1 MLSVAIQTLGITAPV
16 FVMLFIGVAL
26 KRLGWIDVAFIHT
39 ASALVF
45 KATMPTLLFISIIK
59 ADLNAALQPALLI
72 YYVVATVVTF
82 LLAWA
87 WALWRCPLADR
98 GVYVQGAFRGNNG
111 IVGLALATSLY
122 GDYGLSLGG
131 VLAGVVILV
140 YNSLSALILAIYS
153 PGGQASAG
161 AILLSIL
168 RNPLIIG
175 VTAAVPFAY
184 WQIPLPDWL
193 MTSGQYFAQ
202 MTLPL
207 ALICI
212 GGTLSLSVLRES
224 SSMAMSSSLMKMVWL
239 PALATVGA
247 WLLGFRGAELGI
259 LFLYFGSPT
268 ASASFVMARA
278 VNSNYQLAAIIIV
291 ITTLGAALTIN
302 VGLFLLRW
310 LGWI

>member
-1 MLSVAIQTLGITAPV
+1 MLSVAVQTLGVTAPV
-16 FVMLFIGVAL
+16 FVMLFIGIAL
-26 KRLGWIDVAFIHT
+26 KRLGWIDAAFIQT

-45 KATMPTLLFISIIK
+45 NATMPALLFISIIK
-59 ADLNAALQPALLI
+59 ADLDAALQPSLLI
-72 YYVVATVVTF
+72 YYVIATVATF
-82 LLAWA
+82 FLAWA
-87 WALWRCPLADR
+87 WALWRCPSADR

-131 VLAGVVILV
+131 VLAGVVILL

-153 PGGQASAG
+153 PGARASAG
-161 AILLSIL
+161 SILLSIL

-175 VTAAVPFAY
+175 VTMAIPFAY

-224 SSMAMSSSLMKMVWL
+224 SGMAISASLMKMVWL
-239 PALATVGA
+239 PALATAGA
-247 WLLGFRGAELGI
+247 WLVGFRGAELGI
-259 LFLYFGSPT
+259 LFLYFASPT

-278 VNSNYQLAAIIIV
+278 VNANHQLAAIIIV
-291 ITTLGAALTIN
+291 ITTLIAALSIN
-302 VGLFLLRW
+302 LGLLLLGW
-310 LGWI
+310 LGWL

>member
-1 MLSVAIQTLGITAPV
+1 MLSVAIQTLGVTAPV

-26 KRLGWIDVAFIHT
+26 KRLAWIDASFIHT
-39 ASALVF
+39 ASSLVF
-45 KATMPTLLFISIIK
+45 KATMPTLLFLSILR
-59 ADLNAALQPALLI
+59 ADLDAALQPALLS
-72 YYVVATVVTF
+72 YYVVATVTTF
-82 LLAWA
+82 FLAWA
-87 WALWRCPLADR
+87 WALWRCPRADR

-131 VLAGVVILV
+131 VLAGLVILV
-140 YNSLSALILAIYS
+140 YNSLSALILAIYN
-153 PGGQASAG
+153 PEGRASTA
-161 AILLSIL
+161 AILLSIV

-184 WQIPLPDWL
+184 WQVPLPDWL
-193 MTSGQYFAQ
+193 LTSGQYFAQ

-224 SSMAMSSSLMKMVWL
+224 SRIALSSSLMKLVWL
-239 PALATVGA
+239 PALATIGA
-247 WLLGFRGAELGI
+247 WLFGFRGAELGI
-259 LFLYFGSPT
+259 LFLYFACPT

-278 VNSNYQLAAIIIV
+278 TNANHQLAATIIV
-291 ITTLGAALTIN
+291 LTTLMAVISIN
-302 VGLFLLRW
+302 FGLFVLGW

>member
-1 MLSVAIQTLGITAPV
+1 MLSVAIQTLGVTAPV

-26 KRLGWIDVAFIHT
+26 KRLAWIDASFIHT
-39 ASALVF
+39 ASSLVF
-45 KATMPTLLFISIIK
+45 KATMPTLLFLSILR
-59 ADLNAALQPALLI
+59 ADLDAALQPALLS
-72 YYVVATVVTF
+72 YYVVATVTTF
-82 LLAWA
+82 FLAWA
-87 WALWRCPLADR
+87 WALWRCPRADR

-131 VLAGVVILV
+131 VLAGLVILV
-140 YNSLSALILAIYS
+140 YNSLSALILAIYN
-153 PGGQASAG
+153 PEGRASAA
-161 AILLSIL
+161 AILLSIM

-184 WQIPLPDWL
+184 WQVPLPDWL
-193 MTSGQYFAQ
+193 LTSGQYFAQ

-224 SSMAMSSSLMKMVWL
+224 SRIALSSSLMKLVWL
-239 PALATVGA
+239 PALATIGA
-247 WLLGFRGAELGI
+247 WLFGFRGAELGI
-259 LFLYFGSPT
+259 LFLYFACPT

-278 VNSNYQLAAIIIV
+278 TNANHQLAATIIV
-291 ITTLGAALTIN
+291 LTTMMAVISIN
-302 VGLFLLRW
+302 FGLFMLGW

>member
-1 MLSVAIQTLGITAPV
+1 MLSVAVQTLGVTAPV
-16 FVMLFIGVAL
+16 FVMLFIGIAL
-26 KRLGWIDVAFIHT
+26 KRLGWIDAAFIQT

-45 KATMPTLLFISIIK
+45 NATMPALLFISIIK
-59 ADLNAALQPALLI
+59 ADLDAALQPSLLI
-72 YYVVATVVTF
+72 YYVIATVATF
-82 LLAWA
+82 FLAWA
-87 WALWRCPLADR
+87 WALWRCPSADR

-131 VLAGVVILV
+131 VLAGVVILL

-153 PGGQASAG
+153 PGARASAG
-161 AILLSIL
+161 SILLSIL

-175 VTAAVPFAY
+175 VTMAIPFAY

-224 SSMAMSSSLMKMVWL
+224 SGMAISASLMKMVWL
-239 PALATVGA
+239 PALATAGA
-247 WLLGFRGAELGI
+247 WLVGFRGAELGI
-259 LFLYFGSPT
+259 LFLYFASPT

-278 VNSNYQLAAIIIV
+278 VNANHQLAAIIIV
-291 ITTLGAALTIN
+291 ITTLMAALSIN
-302 VGLFLLRW
+302 LGLLLLGW
-310 LGWI
+310 LGWL

>member
-1 MLSVAIQTLGITAPV
+1 MLSVAVQTLGVTAPV
-16 FVMLFIGVAL
+16 FVMLFIGIAL
-26 KRLGWIDVAFIHT
+26 KRLGWIDAAFIQT

-45 KATMPTLLFISIIK
+45 NATMPALLFISIIK
-59 ADLNAALQPALLI
+59 ADLDAALQPSLLI
-72 YYVVATVVTF
+72 YYVIATVATF
-82 LLAWA
+82 FLAWA
-87 WALWRCPLADR
+87 WALWRCPSADR

-131 VLAGVVILV
+131 VLAGVVILL

-153 PGGQASAG
+153 PGARASAG
-161 AILLSIL
+161 SILLSIL

-175 VTAAVPFAY
+175 VTAAIPFAY

-212 GGTLSLSVLRES
+212 GGTLSISVLRES
-224 SSMAMSSSLMKMVWL
+224 SGMAISASLMKMVWL
-239 PALATVGA
+239 PALATAGA
-247 WLLGFRGAELGI
+247 WLVGFRGAELGI
-259 LFLYFGSPT
+259 LFLYFASPT

-278 VNSNYQLAAIIIV
+278 VNANHQLAAIIIV
-291 ITTLGAALTIN
+291 ITTLMAALSIN
-302 VGLFLLRW
+302 LGLLLLGW
-310 LGWI
+310 LGWL

>member
-1 MLSVAIQTLGITAPV
+1 MLSVAIQTLGVTAPV

-26 KRLGWIDVAFIHT
+26 KRLAWIDASFIHT
-39 ASALVF
+39 ASSLVF
-45 KATMPTLLFISIIK
+45 KATMPTLLFLSILR
-59 ADLNAALQPALLI
+59 ADLDAALQPALLS
-72 YYVVATVVTF
+72 YYVVATVTTF
-82 LLAWA
+82 FLAWA
-87 WALWRCPLADR
+87 WALWRCPRADR

-131 VLAGVVILV
+131 VLAGLVILV
-140 YNSLSALILAIYS
+140 YNSLSALILAIYN
-153 PGGQASAG
+153 PEGRASAA
-161 AILLSIL
+161 AILLSIV

-184 WQIPLPDWL
+184 WQVPLPDWL
-193 MTSGQYFAQ
+193 LTSGQYFAQ

-224 SSMAMSSSLMKMVWL
+224 SRIALSSSLMKLVWL
-239 PALATVGA
+239 PGLATIGA
-247 WLLGFRGAELGI
+247 WLFGFRGAELGI
-259 LFLYFGSPT
+259 LFLYFACPT

-278 VNSNYQLAAIIIV
+278 TNANHQLAATIIV
-291 ITTLGAALTIN
+291 LTTLMAVISIN
-302 VGLFLLRW
+302 FGLFVLGW

>member
-1 MLSVAIQTLGITAPV
+1 MLSVAIQTLGVTAPV

-26 KRLGWIDVAFIHT
+26 KRLAWIDASFIHT
-39 ASALVF
+39 ASSLVF
-45 KATMPTLLFISIIK
+45 KATMPTLLFLSILR
-59 ADLNAALQPALLI
+59 ADLDAALQPALLS
-72 YYVVATVVTF
+72 YYVVATVTTF
-82 LLAWA
+82 FLAWA
-87 WALWRCPLADR
+87 WALWRCPRADR

-131 VLAGVVILV
+131 VLAGLVILV
-140 YNSLSALILAIYS
+140 YNSLSALILAIYN
-153 PGGQASAG
+153 PEGRASAA
-161 AILLSIL
+161 AILLSIV

-184 WQIPLPDWL
+184 WQVPLPDWL
-193 MTSGQYFAQ
+193 LISGQYFAQ

-224 SSMAMSSSLMKMVWL
+224 SRIALSSSLMKLVWL
-239 PALATVGA
+239 PALATIGA
-247 WLLGFRGAELGI
+247 WLFGFRGAELGI
-259 LFLYFGSPT
+259 LFLYFACPT

-278 VNSNYQLAAIIIV
+278 TNANHQLAATIIV
-291 ITTLGAALTIN
+291 LTTLMAVISIN
-302 VGLFLLRW
+302 FGLFVLGW

>member
-16 FVMLFIGVAL
+16 FIMLFIGVAL
-26 KRLGWIDVAFIHT
+26 KRLGWIDAAFVQT

-45 KATMPTLLFISIIK
+45 KATMPTLLFLSIIN
-59 ADLNAALQPALLI
+59 ADLDAALQPGLLF
-72 YYVVATVVTF
+72 YYVMATVATF
-82 LLAWA
+82 LLAWV
-87 WALWRCPLADR
+87 WALWRCPQADR
-98 GVYVQGAFRGNNG
+98 GVYIQGAFRGNNG

-153 PGGQASAG
+153 PDGRVSAG
-161 AILLSIL
+161 AILFSIL
-168 RNPLIIG
+168 RNPLVIG
-175 VTAAVPFAY
+175 VTAAVPVAY

-224 SSMAMSSSLMKMVWL
+224 SRMSMSSSLMKMVWL
-239 PALATVGA
+239 PALATLGA
-247 WLLGFRGAELGI
+247 GLFGFRGAELGI
-259 LFLYFGSPT
+259 LFLYFASPT

-278 VNSNYQLAAIIIV
+278 VNANHQLAAVIIV
-291 ITTLGAALTIN
+291 ITTLMAAVSIN
-302 VGLFLLRW
+302 AGLFLLGW

>member
-1 MLSVAIQTLGITAPV
+1 MLSVAVQTLGVTAPV
-16 FVMLFIGVAL
+16 FVMLFVGIAL
-26 KRLGWIDVAFIHT
+26 KRLGWIDAAFIQT

-45 KATMPTLLFISIIK
+45 NATMPTLLFISIIK
-59 ADLNAALQPALLI
+59 ADLDAALQPSLLI
-72 YYVVATVVTF
+72 YYVIATVTTF
-82 LLAWA
+82 FLAWA
-87 WALWRCPLADR
+87 WALWRCPHADR

-131 VLAGVVILV
+131 VLAGVVILL

-153 PGGQASAG
+153 PGARASAG
-161 AILLSIL
+161 SILLSIL

-175 VTAAVPFAY
+175 VTAAIPFAY
-184 WQIPLPDWL
+184 LQIPLPDWL

-224 SSMAMSSSLMKMVWL
+224 SGMAISASLMKMVWL
-239 PALATVGA
+239 PALATAGA
-247 WLLGFRGAELGI
+247 WLVGFRGAELGI
-259 LFLYFGSPT
+259 LFLYFASPT

-278 VNSNYQLAAIIIV
+278 VNANHQLAAIIIV
-291 ITTLGAALTIN
+291 ITTLMAALSIN
-302 VGLFLLRW
+302 LGLLLLGW
-310 LGWI
+310 LGWL

>member
-1 MLSVAIQTLGITAPV
+1 MLSVAIQTLGVTAPV
-16 FVMLFIGVAL
+16 FVMLSIGVAL
-26 KRLGWIDVAFIHT
+26 KRLAWIDASFIHT
-39 ASALVF
+39 ASSLVF
-45 KATMPTLLFISIIK
+45 KATMPTLLFLSILR
-59 ADLNAALQPALLI
+59 ADLDAALQPALLS
-72 YYVVATVVTF
+72 YYVVATVTTF
-82 LLAWA
+82 FLAWA
-87 WALWRCPLADR
+87 WALWRCPRADR

-131 VLAGVVILV
+131 VLAGLVILV
-140 YNSLSALILAIYS
+140 YNSLSALILAIYN
-153 PGGQASAG
+153 PEGRASAA
-161 AILLSIL
+161 AILLSIV

-184 WQIPLPDWL
+184 WQVPLPDWL
-193 MTSGQYFAQ
+193 LTSGQYFAQ

-224 SSMAMSSSLMKMVWL
+224 SRIALSSSLMKLVWL
-239 PALATVGA
+239 PALATIGA
-247 WLLGFRGAELGI
+247 WLFGFRGAELGI
-259 LFLYFGSPT
+259 LFLYFACPT

-278 VNSNYQLAAIIIV
+278 TNANHQLAATIIV
-291 ITTLGAALTIN
+291 LTTLMAVISIN
-302 VGLFLLRW
+302 FGLFVLGW

>member
-1 MLSVAIQTLGITAPV
+1 MLSVAVQTLGVTAPV
-16 FVMLFIGVAL
+16 FVMLFIGIAL
-26 KRLGWIDVAFIHT
+26 KRLGWIDAAFIQT

-45 KATMPTLLFISIIK
+45 NATMPALLFISIIK
-59 ADLNAALQPALLI
+59 ADLDAALQPSLLI
-72 YYVVATVVTF
+72 YYVIATVTTF
-82 LLAWA
+82 FLAWA
-87 WALWRCPLADR
+87 WALWRCPSADR
-98 GVYVQGAFRGNNG
+98 GVYVQGAFRGNNS

-131 VLAGVVILV
+131 VLAGVVILL

-153 PGGQASAG
+153 PGARASAG
-161 AILLSIL
+161 SILLSIL

-175 VTAAVPFAY
+175 VTAAIPFAY

-224 SSMAMSSSLMKMVWL
+224 SGMAISASLMKMVWL
-239 PALATVGA
+239 PALATAGA
-247 WLLGFRGAELGI
+247 WLAGFRGAELGI
-259 LFLYFGSPT
+259 LFLYFASPT

-278 VNSNYQLAAIIIV
+278 VNANHQLAAIIIV
-291 ITTLGAALTIN
+291 ITTLMAALSIN
-302 VGLFLLRW
+302 LGLLLLGW
-310 LGWI
+310 LGWL

>member
-1 MLSVAIQTLGITAPV
+1 MLSVAIQTLGVTAPV

-26 KRLGWIDVAFIHT
+26 KRLAWIDASFIHT
-39 ASALVF
+39 ASSLVF
-45 KATMPTLLFISIIK
+45 KATMPTLLFLSILR
-59 ADLNAALQPALLI
+59 ADLDAALQPALLS
-72 YYVVATVVTF
+72 YYVVATVTTF
-82 LLAWA
+82 FLAWA
-87 WALWRCPLADR
+87 WALWRCPRADR

-131 VLAGVVILV
+131 VLAGLVILV
-140 YNSLSALILAIYS
+140 YNSLSALILAIYN
-153 PGGQASAG
+153 PEGRASAA
-161 AILLSIL
+161 AILLSIV

-193 MTSGQYFAQ
+193 LTSGQYFAQ

-224 SSMAMSSSLMKMVWL
+224 SRIALSSSLMKLVWL
-239 PALATVGA
+239 PALATIGA
-247 WLLGFRGAELGI
+247 WLFGFRGAELGI
-259 LFLYFGSPT
+259 LFLYFACPT

-278 VNSNYQLAAIIIV
+278 TNANHQLAATIIV
-291 ITTLGAALTIN
+291 LTTLMAVISIN
-302 VGLFLLRW
+302 FGLFVLGW

>member
-1 MLSVAIQTLGITAPV
+1 MLSVAVQTLGVTAPV
-16 FVMLFIGVAL
+16 FVMLFIGIAL
-26 KRLGWIDVAFIHT
+26 KRLGWIDAAFIQT

-45 KATMPTLLFISIIK
+45 NATMPALLFISIIK
-59 ADLNAALQPALLI
+59 ADLDAALQPNLLI
-72 YYVVATVVTF
+72 YYVIATVTTF
-82 LLAWA
+82 FLAWA
-87 WALWRCPLADR
+87 WALWRCPSADR

-131 VLAGVVILV
+131 VLAGVVILL

-153 PGGQASAG
+153 PGARASAG
-161 AILLSIL
+161 SILLSIL

-175 VTAAVPFAY
+175 VTAAIPFAY

-224 SSMAMSSSLMKMVWL
+224 SGMAISASLMKMVWL
-239 PALATVGA
+239 PALATAGA
-247 WLLGFRGAELGI
+247 WLAGFRGAELGI
-259 LFLYFGSPT
+259 LFLYFASPT

-278 VNSNYQLAAIIIV
+278 VNANHQLAAIIIV
-291 ITTLGAALTIN
+291 ITTLMAALSIN
-302 VGLFLLRW
+302 LGLLLLGW
-310 LGWI
+310 LGWL